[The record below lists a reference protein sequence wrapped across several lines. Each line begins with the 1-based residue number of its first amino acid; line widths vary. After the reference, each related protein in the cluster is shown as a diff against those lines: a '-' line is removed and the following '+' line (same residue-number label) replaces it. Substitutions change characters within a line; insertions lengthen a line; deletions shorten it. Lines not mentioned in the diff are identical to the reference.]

1 MSMRHVGGI
10 LTRYPSRRRN
20 TASPLWVWP
29 SAGLHPHTR
38 LAPGYAT
45 QLRTSRPSPLH
56 SRVASASV
64 SGAVS
69 RTGCRQGTPA
79 RRCLIP
85 HPPTPWH
92 RDSAVALSHPF
103 SPHPVAAAA
112 ATSCRSEGGMML
124 SSWPRHSPHDRLLRL
139 VPTRPTTNTRMG
151 ECHSHSPCAG
161 PELSGGGCTPLRVSP
176 PHPDEVPRPAHTH
189 DEHSKP
195 KARLQVQVQ
204 VLRLLGWAP
213 P

>member
-1 MSMRHVGGI
+1 MGLALCR
-10 LTRYPSRRRN
+10 
-20 TASPLWVWP
+20 TAPTHTARARIRDATPHIAAIAVAFARGFRLRERCGEPHGVSTGHAS
-29 SAGLHPHTR
+29 SALSHT
-38 LAPGYAT
+38 APADG
-45 QLRTSRPSPLH
+45 
-56 SRVASASV
+56 
-64 SGAVS
+64 
-69 RTGCRQGTPA
+69 
-79 RRCLIP
+79 
-85 HPPTPWH
+85 
-92 RDSAVALSHPF
+92 DSAVALSHPF

-139 VPTRPTTNTRMG
+139 MPTRPTTNTRMG

-204 VLRLLGWAP
+204 VLRLLSCARVGSAVSEHAARVSRRRAYR
-213 P
+213 